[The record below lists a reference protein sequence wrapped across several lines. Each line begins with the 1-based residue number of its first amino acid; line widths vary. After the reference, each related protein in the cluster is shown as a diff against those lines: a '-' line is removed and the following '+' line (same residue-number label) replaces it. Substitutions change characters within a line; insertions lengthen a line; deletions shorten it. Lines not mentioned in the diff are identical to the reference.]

1 MDKYEYKLKLEQL
14 KNLVEE
20 KDYKTAAE
28 IADTINW
35 RKVKSSSTLCMVG
48 EIYDRNKQYEN
59 SRDILLMAY
68 DRATVGRNII
78 YRLALVSLKM
88 GRLEEAKEYYDE
100 FLEIAPYDNLKY
112 VLRYQIAKIEGA
124 SLEEQI
130 AILEEFKSREYMEEW
145 AFELAYLYHR
155 SGNGEKCV
163 EVCDELVLW
172 FGDGKYVEKAL
183 ELKMLYQPLNKEQ
196 EEKYRQ
202 FKTHQ
207 EGELEVQPAELM
219 ESVEI
224 IQDTVRIPDLTSS
237 SGRFNTLNLQE
248 ELAKGM
254 QQIME
259 ADTKETLSDTMHNI
273 QKIVDEIPF
282 LKVPQEE
289 GEGKEE
295 EERYGHIETDEEIDD
310 SLETDFQELLAE
322 DWDGQ
327 ISFSVPGGDLW
338 EPQVTGQMRI
348 EEVLAEWEK
357 TRRAAEAAMAVAQQR
372 KLESAK
378 ARALQ
383 EAEELMERLN
393 QIIPKLNAGVT
404 PQELLAERYLQNAQ
418 FEETAY
424 AGQFPQEGMGAEG
437 MDFGEGAGNP
447 PMGDIP
453 AGMPEAAGPAT
464 GMPMEGMPGAVDPAT
479 GMPMEGMPEAIDP
492 TTGMPMEGMPGAV
505 DPVTGMPLEGMSGNI
520 DPVTGMPLEGTVGM
534 EEAAGMEGQPA
545 GIMQESMP
553 EMGNPAMG
561 MPQAGAAGWN
571 GYPVMGAYQEEPF
584 WGEERAGVQKP
595 RGSNFGE
602 LAMQMAQTGRLDPG
616 FYGMPELGGGR
627 LGGSQ
632 GMAVSGMDTM
642 AQRASGGAGA
652 VQGMPTAEGATQGT
666 YGTEGMFPEMPPA
679 GYPEEGMSPTGYPE
693 AGMPPTGYPEEGMSQ
708 TRYPAGGMPPT
719 GYPEEGMSQAGYPAV
734 GVFPAGYPE
743 EGMFQAGYPAVGVF
757 PAGYPE
763 MGTSQAGQGGWD
775 TFQTGP
781 WGAEISQ
788 KGQEGLEM
796 SQTVQGER
804 EFSQMGQPAPET
816 LGLEG
821 MPLEPRGLEARQ
833 GEGSMDGA
841 TQMAVPMDGTS
852 QMASPMGGAAQ
863 MASPM
868 DGTSQMAV
876 PMEEINVQEVLPP
889 AVPIP
894 ETEEQEALPR
904 EVPAAGMEEQG
915 VLPSGVPAA
924 GMEEQGVLLSGVPA
938 AGTEEQGVLPPE
950 VRVAGTEVQ
959 EALPPEASIS
969 GAGGTETLQPK
980 APIPEEKGQETL
992 QAAAPMKEMPQTSG
1006 NMQGAYLQGMPQ
1018 ATAPMQGMP
1027 QTTAPMQGMP
1037 QATAPMQGMPQTTA
1051 PVQQAAGMW
1060 GSQAAPAQASST
1072 GGQAKLAMQGQ
1083 KAPKAEVP
1091 GAATRPMPKW
1101 ERAAFGTAQ
1110 AGSGEPAGEQPQEPA
1125 KPKKKDAEEY
1135 LESVFQAARASRE
1148 EKNHVSTPVLEP
1160 EEKPSPPAPERG
1172 FGPMGTGQMPAGL
1185 EAAGNMAPMPA
1196 GLEAAGNMSPMP
1208 AGLEATGNMSPMP
1221 AGLEDMGN
1229 TSPMQAGY
1237 GSMGTAQREAGWD
1250 RPGAPDVPK
1259 RQPPAF
1265 AMPEIEVLPEQGTA
1279 RKLTEEEREIFSYF
1293 VPVTGM
1299 EQQLCQVLEGTLHR
1313 RGNSSTSSTG
1323 NIMVMGARGSGKT
1336 VLATDIIKVL
1346 QKKDGHNPGKVGKIT
1361 GDSLNQKDLSQLLKK
1376 VAGGYLIIEKAGEL
1390 TQETVTRLSLL
1401 MEQNTDGLLFIL
1413 EDTRKGLEKALSLD
1427 MNFAKKFTER
1437 IKIPV
1442 FTSDELVEF
1451 AKAYAMEQECEID
1464 DMGILA
1470 LYNRISNIQK
1480 LDEAT
1485 TLSEVKEIVDLAIS
1499 SAERGGLKKLF
1510 GGKKFS
1516 PEGYLYLREKDFE
1529 E

>member
-155 SGNGEKCV
+155 SGNGGKCV

-196 EEKYRQ
+196 EEKYRE

-207 EGELEVQPAELM
+207 DGGLEVQPAELM
-219 ESVEI
+219 ESGKI
-224 IQDTVRIPDLTSS
+224 IQDTVRIPDLTAS

-259 ADTKETLSDTMHNI
+259 ADTKETLSDTMDNI
-273 QKIVDEIPF
+273 KKIVDEIPY

-289 GEGKEE
+289 GEGKAE

-327 ISFSVPGGDLW
+327 ISFAVPGGDWW
-338 EPQVTGQMRI
+338 EPQVNGQIRI

-357 TRRAAEAAMAVAQQR
+357 TKHAAEAAMAVAQQR

-393 QIIPKLNAGVT
+393 QIIPKLNAGIT

-418 FEETAY
+418 LEGAY
-424 AGQFPQEGMGAEG
+424 AGEFSPEDAGMEDMGGGMGAQA
-437 MDFGEGAGNP
+437 D
-447 PMGDIP
+447 
-453 AGMPEAAGPAT
+453 
-464 GMPMEGMPGAVDPAT
+464 GMPGMPAGIDPA
-479 GMPMEGMPEAIDP
+479 
-492 TTGMPMEGMPGAV
+492 
-505 DPVTGMPLEGMSGNI
+505 TGMPLEGMAGMEGMPMGI
-520 DPVTGMPLEGTVGM
+520 DPATGMPLEGM
-534 EEAAGMEGQPA
+534 AGMPEVPA
-545 GIMQESMP
+545 GIDPATGMP
-553 EMGNPAMG
+553 LEGMVHPSAGNPQMEET
-561 MPQAGAAGWN
+561 GWG
-571 GYPVMGAYQEEPF
+571 GYPANLMGAYPENPF
-584 WGEERAGVQKP
+584 LGNGRSGIQQF
-595 RGSNFGE
+595 RGNNFGE
-602 LAMQMAQTGRLDPG
+602 LAMQMSQTGRFEQDI
-616 FYGMPELGGGR
+616 YGMSAMDTIMPGPDRFQTGQLMPEVPQTGQAGSGMFQEGYPMPEPLQSQGELEIGQGEPELFQTGWEE
-627 LGGSQ
+627 SETFQ
-632 GMAVSGMDTM
+632 
-642 AQRASGGAGA
+642 AG
-652 VQGMPTAEGATQGT
+652 QPMPEVPKAE
-666 YGTEGMFPEMPPA
+666 EPIL
-679 GYPEEGMSPTGYPE
+679 E
-693 AGMPPTGYPEEGMSQ
+693 APPTGQPELELPKAEGSILE
-708 TRYPAGGMPPT
+708 APPT
-719 GYPEEGMSQAGYPAV
+719 GQPMPEAPQA
-734 GVFPAGYPE
+734 E
-743 EGMFQAGYPAVGVF
+743 EPILEA
-757 PAGYPE
+757 
-763 MGTSQAGQGGWD
+763 S
-775 TFQTGP
+775 QTGQP
-781 WGAEISQ
+781 EQELPQSGQEWEISQ
-788 KGQEGLEM
+788 TGQPMPEPEEFMDLSGQGAQGQPVGTMPETGAQGI
-796 SQTVQGER
+796 SQT
-804 EFSQMGQPAPET
+804 T
-816 LGLEG
+816 
-821 MPLEPRGLEARQ
+821 
-833 GEGSMDGA
+833 GSM
-841 TQMAVPMDGTS
+841 QQPDGTVIP
-852 QMASPMGGAAQ
+852 QITKPLQEVPQAASPMQGMYTQGIG
-863 MASPM
+863 PM
-868 DGTSQMAV
+868 QR
-876 PMEEINVQEVLPP
+876 PY
-889 AVPIP
+889 
-894 ETEEQEALPR
+894 PR
-904 EVPAAGMEEQG
+904 RMPQV
-915 VLPSGVPAA
+915 
-924 GMEEQGVLLSGVPA
+924 
-938 AGTEEQGVLPPE
+938 T
-950 VRVAGTEVQ
+950 
-959 EALPPEASIS
+959 
-969 GAGGTETLQPK
+969 
-980 APIPEEKGQETL
+980 
-992 QAAAPMKEMPQTSG
+992 APMQGG
-1006 NMQGAYLQGMPQ
+1006 NPQGMPQ
-1018 ATAPMQGMP
+1018 ATAPMQGGYP
-1027 QTTAPMQGMP
+1027 QGMP
-1037 QATAPMQGMPQTTA
+1037 QATVPMQGGYPQGMPQGTGWAQGMPQRTGPIQGIYAQGIPQGAGSIQCPVGTGIPQATA
-1051 PVQQAAGMW
+1051 PIQGEYPQGAGWAQGAYPQRMPQAELPAQDMAAAGEL
-1060 GSQAAPAQASST
+1060 SQEAPRTEEMQNAS
-1072 GGQAKLAMQGQ
+1072 
-1083 KAPKAEVP
+1083 
-1091 GAATRPMPKW
+1091 RPTPQW
-1101 ERAAFGTAQ
+1101 EGEGQ
-1110 AGSGEPAGEQPQEPA
+1110 AGSGEPEGQQAQEPP

-1135 LESVFQAARASRE
+1135 LESVFQAAKASRE
-1148 EKNHVSTPVLEP
+1148 EKNQVSTPVLESEPKP
-1160 EEKPSPPAPERG
+1160 EPSG
-1172 FGPMGTGQMPAGL
+1172 AGHDL
-1185 EAAGNMAPMPA
+1185 DGI
-1196 GLEAAGNMSPMP
+1196 G
-1208 AGLEATGNMSPMP
+1208 
-1221 AGLEDMGN
+1221 
-1229 TSPMQAGY
+1229 
-1237 GSMGTAQREAGWD
+1237 MGTAPMKPGWNS
-1250 RPGAPDVPK
+1250 PGAGVPK
-1259 RQPPAF
+1259 APQRPQEAF
-1265 AMPEIEVLPEQGTA
+1265 AMPEIEVLPEQETG

-1293 VPVTGM
+1293 VPVNGM
-1299 EQQLCQVLEGTLHR
+1299 EQQLCQVLEGALHR
-1313 RGNSSTSSTG
+1313 RGKNSTSATG
-1323 NIMVMGARGSGKT
+1323 NILIMGGRGSGKT
-1336 VLATDIIKVL
+1336 VLATDLIKVL
-1346 QKKDGHNPGKVGKIT
+1346 QKKDGPTPGKVGKIT

-1401 MEQNTDGLLFIL
+1401 MEQNTEGLLFLL
-1413 EDTRKGLEKALSLD
+1413 EDTRKGIEKALGMDL
-1427 MNFAKKFTER
+1427 NFAKKFTER

-1451 AKAYAMEQECEID
+1451 AKAYADEQECEID

>member
-155 SGNGEKCV
+155 SGNGGKCV

-196 EEKYRQ
+196 EEKYRE

-207 EGELEVQPAELM
+207 DGGLEVQPAELM
-219 ESVEI
+219 ESGKI
-224 IQDTVRIPDLTSS
+224 IQDTVRIPDLTAS

-259 ADTKETLSDTMHNI
+259 ADTKETLSDTMDNI
-273 QKIVDEIPF
+273 KKIVDEIPY

-289 GEGKEE
+289 GEGKAE

-327 ISFSVPGGDLW
+327 ISFAVPGGDWW
-338 EPQVTGQMRI
+338 EPQVNGQIRI

-357 TRRAAEAAMAVAQQR
+357 TKHAAEAAMAVAQQR

-393 QIIPKLNAGVT
+393 QIIPKLNAGIT

-418 FEETAY
+418 LEGAY
-424 AGQFPQEGMGAEG
+424 AGEFSPEDAGMEDMGGGMGAQA
-437 MDFGEGAGNP
+437 D
-447 PMGDIP
+447 
-453 AGMPEAAGPAT
+453 
-464 GMPMEGMPGAVDPAT
+464 GMPGMPAGIDPA
-479 GMPMEGMPEAIDP
+479 
-492 TTGMPMEGMPGAV
+492 
-505 DPVTGMPLEGMSGNI
+505 TGMPLEGMAGMEGMPMGI
-520 DPVTGMPLEGTVGM
+520 DPATGMPLEGM
-534 EEAAGMEGQPA
+534 AGMPEVPA
-545 GIMQESMP
+545 GIDPATGMP
-553 EMGNPAMG
+553 LEGMVHSSAGNPQMEET
-561 MPQAGAAGWN
+561 GWG
-571 GYPVMGAYQEEPF
+571 GYPANLMGAYPENPF
-584 WGEERAGVQKP
+584 LGNGRSGIQQF
-595 RGSNFGE
+595 RGNNFGE
-602 LAMQMAQTGRLDPG
+602 LAMQMSQTGRFEQDI
-616 FYGMPELGGGR
+616 YGMSAMDTIMPGPDRFQTGQLMPEVPQTGQAGSGMFQEGYPMPEPLQSQGELEIGQGEPELFQTGWEE
-627 LGGSQ
+627 SETFQ
-632 GMAVSGMDTM
+632 
-642 AQRASGGAGA
+642 AGQPMSEVPKA
-652 VQGMPTAEGATQGT
+652 EEPILEAPPTGQPELELPQAEGSILEAPPTGQP
-666 YGTEGMFPEMPPA
+666 MPEAPQAEEPILEASQTGQPEQELPQSGQEWEISQTGQPMPE
-679 GYPEEGMSPTGYPE
+679 PEEFMDLSGQGAQGQPVGTMPETGAQGISQTTGSMPE
-693 AGMPPTGYPEEGMSQ
+693 AGIQGISQ
-708 TRYPAGGMPPT
+708 TT
-719 GYPEEGMSQAGYPAV
+719 
-734 GVFPAGYPE
+734 
-743 EGMFQAGYPAVGVF
+743 
-757 PAGYPE
+757 
-763 MGTSQAGQGGWD
+763 
-775 TFQTGP
+775 
-781 WGAEISQ
+781 
-788 KGQEGLEM
+788 
-796 SQTVQGER
+796 
-804 EFSQMGQPAPET
+804 
-816 LGLEG
+816 
-821 MPLEPRGLEARQ
+821 
-833 GEGSMDGA
+833 GSM
-841 TQMAVPMDGTS
+841 QQPDGTVIP
-852 QMASPMGGAAQ
+852 QITKPLQEVPQAASPMQGMYTQGIG
-863 MASPM
+863 PM
-868 DGTSQMAV
+868 QR
-876 PMEEINVQEVLPP
+876 PY
-889 AVPIP
+889 
-894 ETEEQEALPR
+894 PR
-904 EVPAAGMEEQG
+904 RMPQV
-915 VLPSGVPAA
+915 
-924 GMEEQGVLLSGVPA
+924 
-938 AGTEEQGVLPPE
+938 T
-950 VRVAGTEVQ
+950 
-959 EALPPEASIS
+959 
-969 GAGGTETLQPK
+969 
-980 APIPEEKGQETL
+980 
-992 QAAAPMKEMPQTSG
+992 APMQGG
-1006 NMQGAYLQGMPQ
+1006 NPQGMPQ
-1018 ATAPMQGMP
+1018 ATAPMQGGYPQGMP
-1027 QTTAPMQGMP
+1027 QGTGWAQGMPQRTGPIQGMYAQGIPQGAGSIQCPVGTGIP
-1037 QATAPMQGMPQTTA
+1037 QATAPIQGEYPQGAGWAQGAYPQRMPQA
-1051 PVQQAAGMW
+1051 ELPAQDMAAAGEL
-1060 GSQAAPAQASST
+1060 SQEAPRTEEMQNAS
-1072 GGQAKLAMQGQ
+1072 
-1083 KAPKAEVP
+1083 
-1091 GAATRPMPKW
+1091 RPTPQW
-1101 ERAAFGTAQ
+1101 EGEGQ
-1110 AGSGEPAGEQPQEPA
+1110 AGSGEPEGQQAQEPP

-1135 LESVFQAARASRE
+1135 LESVFQAAKASRE
-1148 EKNHVSTPVLEP
+1148 EKNQVSTPVLESEPKP
-1160 EEKPSPPAPERG
+1160 EPSG
-1172 FGPMGTGQMPAGL
+1172 AGHDL
-1185 EAAGNMAPMPA
+1185 DGI
-1196 GLEAAGNMSPMP
+1196 G
-1208 AGLEATGNMSPMP
+1208 
-1221 AGLEDMGN
+1221 
-1229 TSPMQAGY
+1229 
-1237 GSMGTAQREAGWD
+1237 MGTAPMKPGWNS
-1250 RPGAPDVPK
+1250 PGAGVPK
-1259 RQPPAF
+1259 APQRPQEAF
-1265 AMPEIEVLPEQGTA
+1265 AMPEIEVLPEQETG

-1293 VPVTGM
+1293 VPVNGM
-1299 EQQLCQVLEGTLHR
+1299 EQQLCQVLEGALHR
-1313 RGNSSTSSTG
+1313 RGKNSTSATG
-1323 NIMVMGARGSGKT
+1323 NILIMGGRGSGKT
-1336 VLATDIIKVL
+1336 VLATDLIKVL
-1346 QKKDGHNPGKVGKIT
+1346 QKKDGPTPGKVGKIT

-1401 MEQNTDGLLFIL
+1401 MEQNTEGLLFLL
-1413 EDTRKGLEKALSLD
+1413 EDTRKGIEKALGMDL
-1427 MNFAKKFTER
+1427 NFAKKFTER

-1451 AKAYAMEQECEID
+1451 AKAYADEQECEID

>member
-155 SGNGEKCV
+155 SGNGGKCV

-196 EEKYRQ
+196 EEKYRE

-207 EGELEVQPAELM
+207 DGGLEVQPAELM
-219 ESVEI
+219 ESGKI
-224 IQDTVRIPDLTSS
+224 IQDTVRIPDLTAS

-259 ADTKETLSDTMHNI
+259 ADTKETLSDTMDNI
-273 QKIVDEIPF
+273 KKIVDEIPY

-289 GEGKEE
+289 GEGKAE

-327 ISFSVPGGDLW
+327 ISFAVPGGDWW
-338 EPQVTGQMRI
+338 EPQVNGQIRI

-357 TRRAAEAAMAVAQQR
+357 TKHAAEAAMAVAQQR

-393 QIIPKLNAGVT
+393 QIIPKLNAGIT

-418 FEETAY
+418 LEGAY
-424 AGQFPQEGMGAEG
+424 AGEFSPEDAGMEDMGGGMGAQA
-437 MDFGEGAGNP
+437 D
-447 PMGDIP
+447 
-453 AGMPEAAGPAT
+453 
-464 GMPMEGMPGAVDPAT
+464 GMPGMPAGIDPA
-479 GMPMEGMPEAIDP
+479 
-492 TTGMPMEGMPGAV
+492 
-505 DPVTGMPLEGMSGNI
+505 TGMPLEGMAGMPEVPAGI
-520 DPVTGMPLEGTVGM
+520 DPATGMPLEGMVHPSAGNPQM
-534 EEAAGMEGQPA
+534 EET
-545 GIMQESMP
+545 
-553 EMGNPAMG
+553 
-561 MPQAGAAGWN
+561 GWG
-571 GYPVMGAYQEEPF
+571 GYPANLMGAYPENPF
-584 WGEERAGVQKP
+584 LGNGRSGIQQF
-595 RGSNFGE
+595 RGNNFGE
-602 LAMQMAQTGRLDPG
+602 LAMQMSQTGRFEQDI
-616 FYGMPELGGGR
+616 YGMSAMDTIMPGPDRFQTGQLMPEVPQTGQAGSGMFQEGYPMPEPLQSQGELEIGQGEPELFQTGWEE
-627 LGGSQ
+627 SETFQ
-632 GMAVSGMDTM
+632 
-642 AQRASGGAGA
+642 AG
-652 VQGMPTAEGATQGT
+652 QPMPEVPKAEEPILEAPPTGQPELELPQAEGSILEAPPTGQP
-666 YGTEGMFPEMPPA
+666 MPEAPQAEEPILEASQTGQPEQELPQSGQEWEISQTGQPMPE
-679 GYPEEGMSPTGYPE
+679 PEEFMDLSGQGAQGQPVGTMPETGAQGISQTTGSMPE
-693 AGMPPTGYPEEGMSQ
+693 AGIQGISQ
-708 TRYPAGGMPPT
+708 TT
-719 GYPEEGMSQAGYPAV
+719 
-734 GVFPAGYPE
+734 
-743 EGMFQAGYPAVGVF
+743 
-757 PAGYPE
+757 
-763 MGTSQAGQGGWD
+763 
-775 TFQTGP
+775 
-781 WGAEISQ
+781 
-788 KGQEGLEM
+788 
-796 SQTVQGER
+796 
-804 EFSQMGQPAPET
+804 
-816 LGLEG
+816 
-821 MPLEPRGLEARQ
+821 
-833 GEGSMDGA
+833 GSM
-841 TQMAVPMDGTS
+841 QQPDGTVIP
-852 QMASPMGGAAQ
+852 QITKPLQEVPQAASPMQGMYTQGIG
-863 MASPM
+863 PM
-868 DGTSQMAV
+868 QR
-876 PMEEINVQEVLPP
+876 PY
-889 AVPIP
+889 
-894 ETEEQEALPR
+894 PR
-904 EVPAAGMEEQG
+904 RMPQV
-915 VLPSGVPAA
+915 
-924 GMEEQGVLLSGVPA
+924 
-938 AGTEEQGVLPPE
+938 T
-950 VRVAGTEVQ
+950 
-959 EALPPEASIS
+959 
-969 GAGGTETLQPK
+969 
-980 APIPEEKGQETL
+980 
-992 QAAAPMKEMPQTSG
+992 APMQGG
-1006 NMQGAYLQGMPQ
+1006 NPQGMPQ
-1018 ATAPMQGMP
+1018 ATAPMQGGYP
-1027 QTTAPMQGMP
+1027 QGMP
-1037 QATAPMQGMPQTTA
+1037 QATVPMQGGYPQGMPQGTGWAQGMPQRTGPIQGIYAQGIPQGAGSIQCPVGTGIPQATA
-1051 PVQQAAGMW
+1051 PIQGEYPQGAGWAQGAYPQRMPQAELPAQDMAAAGEL
-1060 GSQAAPAQASST
+1060 SQEAPRTEEMQNAS
-1072 GGQAKLAMQGQ
+1072 
-1083 KAPKAEVP
+1083 
-1091 GAATRPMPKW
+1091 RPTPQW
-1101 ERAAFGTAQ
+1101 EGEGQ
-1110 AGSGEPAGEQPQEPA
+1110 AGSGEPEGQQAQEPP

-1135 LESVFQAARASRE
+1135 LESVFQAAKASRE
-1148 EKNHVSTPVLEP
+1148 EKNQVSTPVLESEP
-1160 EEKPSPPAPERG
+1160 KPDPSGAG
-1172 FGPMGTGQMPAGL
+1172 QDLDGMG
-1185 EAAGNMAPMPA
+1185 
-1196 GLEAAGNMSPMP
+1196 
-1208 AGLEATGNMSPMP
+1208 
-1221 AGLEDMGN
+1221 
-1229 TSPMQAGY
+1229 
-1237 GSMGTAQREAGWD
+1237 MGTAPMKAGWNS
-1250 RPGAPDVPK
+1250 PGAGVPK
-1259 RQPPAF
+1259 APQRPQEAF
-1265 AMPEIEVLPEQGTA
+1265 AMPEIEVLPEQETG

-1293 VPVTGM
+1293 VPVNGM
-1299 EQQLCQVLEGTLHR
+1299 EQQLCQVLEGALHR
-1313 RGNSSTSSTG
+1313 RGKNSTSATG
-1323 NIMVMGARGSGKT
+1323 NILIMGGRGSGKT
-1336 VLATDIIKVL
+1336 VLATDLIKVL
-1346 QKKDGHNPGKVGKIT
+1346 QKKDGPTPGKVGKIT

-1401 MEQNTDGLLFIL
+1401 MEQNTEGLLFLL
-1413 EDTRKGLEKALSLD
+1413 EDTRKGIEKALGMDL
-1427 MNFAKKFTER
+1427 NFAKKFTER

-1451 AKAYAMEQECEID
+1451 AKAYADEQECEID

>member
-155 SGNGEKCV
+155 SGNGGKCV

-196 EEKYRQ
+196 EEKYRE

-207 EGELEVQPAELM
+207 DGGLEVQPAELM
-219 ESVEI
+219 ESGKI
-224 IQDTVRIPDLTSS
+224 IQDTVRIPDLTAS

-259 ADTKETLSDTMHNI
+259 ADTKETLSDTMDNI
-273 QKIVDEIPF
+273 KKIVDEIPY

-289 GEGKEE
+289 GEGKAE

-327 ISFSVPGGDLW
+327 ISFAVPGGDWW
-338 EPQVTGQMRI
+338 EPQVNGQIRI

-357 TRRAAEAAMAVAQQR
+357 TKHAAEAAMAVAQQR

-393 QIIPKLNAGVT
+393 QIIPKLNAGIT

-418 FEETAY
+418 LEGAY
-424 AGQFPQEGMGAEG
+424 AGEFSPEDAGMEDMGGGMGAQA
-437 MDFGEGAGNP
+437 D
-447 PMGDIP
+447 
-453 AGMPEAAGPAT
+453 
-464 GMPMEGMPGAVDPAT
+464 GMPGMPAGIDPA
-479 GMPMEGMPEAIDP
+479 
-492 TTGMPMEGMPGAV
+492 
-505 DPVTGMPLEGMSGNI
+505 TGMPLEGMAGMEGMPMGI
-520 DPVTGMPLEGTVGM
+520 DPATGMPLEGM
-534 EEAAGMEGQPA
+534 AGMPEVPA
-545 GIMQESMP
+545 GID
-553 EMGNPAMG
+553 PATG
-561 MPQAGAAGWN
+561 MPLEGMVHPSARNPQMEETGWG
-571 GYPVMGAYQEEPF
+571 GYPENLMGAYPENPF
-584 WGEERAGVQKP
+584 LGNGRSGIQQF
-595 RGSNFGE
+595 RGNNFGE
-602 LAMQMAQTGRLDPG
+602 LAMQMSQTGRFEQDI
-616 FYGMPELGGGR
+616 YGMSAMDTIMPGPDRFQTGQLMPEVPQTGQAGSGMFQEGYPMPEPLQSQGELEIGQGEPELFQTGWEE
-627 LGGSQ
+627 SETFQ
-632 GMAVSGMDTM
+632 
-642 AQRASGGAGA
+642 AG
-652 VQGMPTAEGATQGT
+652 QPMPEVPKAE
-666 YGTEGMFPEMPPA
+666 EPIL
-679 GYPEEGMSPTGYPE
+679 E
-693 AGMPPTGYPEEGMSQ
+693 APPTGQPELELPQAEGSILE
-708 TRYPAGGMPPT
+708 APPT
-719 GYPEEGMSQAGYPAV
+719 GQPMPEAPQA
-734 GVFPAGYPE
+734 E
-743 EGMFQAGYPAVGVF
+743 EPILEA
-757 PAGYPE
+757 
-763 MGTSQAGQGGWD
+763 S
-775 TFQTGP
+775 QTGQP
-781 WGAEISQ
+781 EQELPQSGQEWEISQ
-788 KGQEGLEM
+788 TGQPMPEPEEFMDLSGQGAQGQPVGTMPETGAQGI
-796 SQTVQGER
+796 SQT
-804 EFSQMGQPAPET
+804 T
-816 LGLEG
+816 
-821 MPLEPRGLEARQ
+821 
-833 GEGSMDGA
+833 GSM
-841 TQMAVPMDGTS
+841 QQPDGTVIP
-852 QMASPMGGAAQ
+852 QITKPLQEVPQAASPMQGMYTQGIG
-863 MASPM
+863 PM
-868 DGTSQMAV
+868 QRPYPRRMSQV
-876 PMEEINVQEVLPP
+876 
-889 AVPIP
+889 
-894 ETEEQEALPR
+894 T
-904 EVPAAGMEEQG
+904 
-915 VLPSGVPAA
+915 
-924 GMEEQGVLLSGVPA
+924 
-938 AGTEEQGVLPPE
+938 
-950 VRVAGTEVQ
+950 
-959 EALPPEASIS
+959 
-969 GAGGTETLQPK
+969 
-980 APIPEEKGQETL
+980 
-992 QAAAPMKEMPQTSG
+992 APMQGG
-1006 NMQGAYLQGMPQ
+1006 NPQGMPQ
-1018 ATAPMQGMP
+1018 ATAPMQGGYP
-1027 QTTAPMQGMP
+1027 QGMP
-1037 QATAPMQGMPQTTA
+1037 QATVPMQGGYPQGMPQGTGWAQGMPQRTGPIQGIYAQGIPQGAGSIQCPVGTGIPQATA
-1051 PVQQAAGMW
+1051 PIQGEYPQGAGWAQGAYPQRMPQAELPAQDMAAAGEL
-1060 GSQAAPAQASST
+1060 SQEAPRTEEMQNAS
-1072 GGQAKLAMQGQ
+1072 
-1083 KAPKAEVP
+1083 
-1091 GAATRPMPKW
+1091 RPTPQW
-1101 ERAAFGTAQ
+1101 EGDGQ
-1110 AGSGEPAGEQPQEPA
+1110 AGSGEPEGQQAQEPP

-1135 LESVFQAARASRE
+1135 LESVFQAAKASRE
-1148 EKNHVSTPVLEP
+1148 EKNQVSTPVLESEPKP
-1160 EEKPSPPAPERG
+1160 EPSG
-1172 FGPMGTGQMPAGL
+1172 AGHDL
-1185 EAAGNMAPMPA
+1185 DGI
-1196 GLEAAGNMSPMP
+1196 G
-1208 AGLEATGNMSPMP
+1208 
-1221 AGLEDMGN
+1221 
-1229 TSPMQAGY
+1229 
-1237 GSMGTAQREAGWD
+1237 MGTAPMKPGWNS
-1250 RPGAPDVPK
+1250 PGAGVPK
-1259 RQPPAF
+1259 APQRPQEAF
-1265 AMPEIEVLPEQGTA
+1265 AMPEIEVLPEQETG

-1293 VPVTGM
+1293 VPVNGM
-1299 EQQLCQVLEGTLHR
+1299 EQQLCQVLEGALHR
-1313 RGNSSTSSTG
+1313 RGKNSTSATG
-1323 NIMVMGARGSGKT
+1323 NILIMGGRGSGKT
-1336 VLATDIIKVL
+1336 VLATDLIKVL
-1346 QKKDGHNPGKVGKIT
+1346 QKKDGPTPGKVGKIT

-1401 MEQNTDGLLFIL
+1401 MEQNTEGLLFLL
-1413 EDTRKGLEKALSLD
+1413 EDTRKGIEKALGMDL
-1427 MNFAKKFTER
+1427 NFAKKFTER

-1451 AKAYAMEQECEID
+1451 AKAYADEQECEID

>member
-155 SGNGEKCV
+155 SGNGGKCV

-196 EEKYRQ
+196 EEKYRE

-207 EGELEVQPAELM
+207 DGGLEVQPAELM
-219 ESVEI
+219 ESGKI
-224 IQDTVRIPDLTSS
+224 IQDTVRIPDLTAS

-259 ADTKETLSDTMHNI
+259 ADTKETLSDTMDNI
-273 QKIVDEIPF
+273 KKIVDEIPY

-289 GEGKEE
+289 GEGKAE

-327 ISFSVPGGDLW
+327 ISFAVPGGDWW
-338 EPQVTGQMRI
+338 EPQVNGQIRI

-357 TRRAAEAAMAVAQQR
+357 TKHAAEAAMAVAQQR

-393 QIIPKLNAGVT
+393 QIIPKLNAGIT

-418 FEETAY
+418 LEGAY
-424 AGQFPQEGMGAEG
+424 AGEFSPEDAGMEDMGGGMGAQA
-437 MDFGEGAGNP
+437 D
-447 PMGDIP
+447 
-453 AGMPEAAGPAT
+453 
-464 GMPMEGMPGAVDPAT
+464 GMPGMPAGIDPA
-479 GMPMEGMPEAIDP
+479 
-492 TTGMPMEGMPGAV
+492 
-505 DPVTGMPLEGMSGNI
+505 TGMPLEGMAGMEGMPMGI
-520 DPVTGMPLEGTVGM
+520 DPATGMPLEGM
-534 EEAAGMEGQPA
+534 AGMPEVPA
-545 GIMQESMP
+545 GIDPATGMP
-553 EMGNPAMG
+553 LEGMVHPSAGNPQMEET
-561 MPQAGAAGWN
+561 GWG
-571 GYPVMGAYQEEPF
+571 GYPANLMGAYPENPF
-584 WGEERAGVQKP
+584 LGNGRSGIQQF
-595 RGSNFGE
+595 RGNNFGE
-602 LAMQMAQTGRLDPG
+602 LAMQMSQTGRFEQDI
-616 FYGMPELGGGR
+616 YGMSAMDTIMPGPDRFQTGQLMPEVPQTGQAGSGMFQEGYPMPEPLQSQGELEIGQGEPELFQTGWEE
-627 LGGSQ
+627 SETFQ
-632 GMAVSGMDTM
+632 
-642 AQRASGGAGA
+642 AG
-652 VQGMPTAEGATQGT
+652 QPMPEVPKAEEPILEAPPTGQPELELPQAEGSILEAPPTGQP
-666 YGTEGMFPEMPPA
+666 MPEAPQAEEPILEASQTGQPEQELPQSGQEWEISQTGQPMPE
-679 GYPEEGMSPTGYPE
+679 PEEFMDLSGQGAQGQPVGTMPETGAQGISQTTGSMPE
-693 AGMPPTGYPEEGMSQ
+693 AGIQGISQ
-708 TRYPAGGMPPT
+708 TT
-719 GYPEEGMSQAGYPAV
+719 
-734 GVFPAGYPE
+734 
-743 EGMFQAGYPAVGVF
+743 
-757 PAGYPE
+757 
-763 MGTSQAGQGGWD
+763 
-775 TFQTGP
+775 
-781 WGAEISQ
+781 
-788 KGQEGLEM
+788 
-796 SQTVQGER
+796 
-804 EFSQMGQPAPET
+804 
-816 LGLEG
+816 
-821 MPLEPRGLEARQ
+821 
-833 GEGSMDGA
+833 GSM
-841 TQMAVPMDGTS
+841 QQPDGTVIP
-852 QMASPMGGAAQ
+852 QITKPLQEVPQAASPMQGMYTQGIG
-863 MASPM
+863 PM
-868 DGTSQMAV
+868 QR
-876 PMEEINVQEVLPP
+876 PY
-889 AVPIP
+889 
-894 ETEEQEALPR
+894 PR
-904 EVPAAGMEEQG
+904 RMPQV
-915 VLPSGVPAA
+915 
-924 GMEEQGVLLSGVPA
+924 
-938 AGTEEQGVLPPE
+938 T
-950 VRVAGTEVQ
+950 
-959 EALPPEASIS
+959 
-969 GAGGTETLQPK
+969 
-980 APIPEEKGQETL
+980 
-992 QAAAPMKEMPQTSG
+992 APMQGG
-1006 NMQGAYLQGMPQ
+1006 NPQGMPQ
-1018 ATAPMQGMP
+1018 ATAPMQGGYPQGMP
-1027 QTTAPMQGMP
+1027 QGTGWAQGMPQRTGPIQGIYAQGIPQGAGSIQCPVGTGIP
-1037 QATAPMQGMPQTTA
+1037 QATAPIQGEYPQGAGWAQGAYPQRMPQA
-1051 PVQQAAGMW
+1051 ELPAQDMAAAGEL
-1060 GSQAAPAQASST
+1060 SQEAPRTEEMQNAS
-1072 GGQAKLAMQGQ
+1072 
-1083 KAPKAEVP
+1083 
-1091 GAATRPMPKW
+1091 RPTPQW
-1101 ERAAFGTAQ
+1101 EGEGQ
-1110 AGSGEPAGEQPQEPA
+1110 AGSGEPEGQQAQEPP

-1135 LESVFQAARASRE
+1135 LESVFQAAKASRE
-1148 EKNHVSTPVLEP
+1148 EKNQVSTPVLESEPKP
-1160 EEKPSPPAPERG
+1160 EPSG
-1172 FGPMGTGQMPAGL
+1172 AGHDL
-1185 EAAGNMAPMPA
+1185 DGI
-1196 GLEAAGNMSPMP
+1196 G
-1208 AGLEATGNMSPMP
+1208 
-1221 AGLEDMGN
+1221 
-1229 TSPMQAGY
+1229 
-1237 GSMGTAQREAGWD
+1237 MGTAPMKPGWNS
-1250 RPGAPDVPK
+1250 PGAGVPK
-1259 RQPPAF
+1259 APQRPQEAF
-1265 AMPEIEVLPEQGTA
+1265 AMPEIEVLPEQETG

-1293 VPVTGM
+1293 VPVNGM
-1299 EQQLCQVLEGTLHR
+1299 EQQLCQVLEGALHR
-1313 RGNSSTSSTG
+1313 RGKNSTSATG
-1323 NIMVMGARGSGKT
+1323 NILIMGGRGSGKT
-1336 VLATDIIKVL
+1336 VLATDLIKVL
-1346 QKKDGHNPGKVGKIT
+1346 QKKDGPTPGKVGKIT

-1401 MEQNTDGLLFIL
+1401 MEQNTEGLLFLL
-1413 EDTRKGLEKALSLD
+1413 EDTRKGIEKALGMDL
-1427 MNFAKKFTER
+1427 NFAKKFTER

-1451 AKAYAMEQECEID
+1451 AKAYADEQECEID

>member
-155 SGNGEKCV
+155 SGNGGKCV

-196 EEKYRQ
+196 EEKYRE

-207 EGELEVQPAELM
+207 DGGLEVQPAELM
-219 ESVEI
+219 ESGKI
-224 IQDTVRIPDLTSS
+224 IQDTVRIPDLTAS

-259 ADTKETLSDTMHNI
+259 ADTKETLSDTMDNI
-273 QKIVDEIPF
+273 KKIVDEIPY

-289 GEGKEE
+289 GEGKAE

-327 ISFSVPGGDLW
+327 ISFAVPGGDWW
-338 EPQVTGQMRI
+338 EPQVNGQIRI

-357 TRRAAEAAMAVAQQR
+357 TKHAAEAAMAVAQQR

-393 QIIPKLNAGVT
+393 QIIPKLNAGIT

-418 FEETAY
+418 LEGAY
-424 AGQFPQEGMGAEG
+424 AGEFSPEDAGMEDMGGGMGAQA
-437 MDFGEGAGNP
+437 D
-447 PMGDIP
+447 
-453 AGMPEAAGPAT
+453 
-464 GMPMEGMPGAVDPAT
+464 GMPGMPAGIDPA
-479 GMPMEGMPEAIDP
+479 
-492 TTGMPMEGMPGAV
+492 
-505 DPVTGMPLEGMSGNI
+505 TGMPLEGMAGMEGMPMGI
-520 DPVTGMPLEGTVGM
+520 DPATGMPLEGM
-534 EEAAGMEGQPA
+534 AGMPEVPA
-545 GIMQESMP
+545 GIDPATGMP
-553 EMGNPAMG
+553 LEGMVHPSAGNPQMEET
-561 MPQAGAAGWN
+561 GWG
-571 GYPVMGAYQEEPF
+571 GYPANLMGAYPENPF
-584 WGEERAGVQKP
+584 LGNGRSGIQQF
-595 RGSNFGE
+595 RGNNFGE
-602 LAMQMAQTGRLDPG
+602 LAMQMSQTGRFEQDI
-616 FYGMPELGGGR
+616 YGMSAMDTIMPGPDRFQTGQLMPEVPQTGQAGSGMFQEGYPMPEPLQSQGELEIGQGEPELFQTGWEE
-627 LGGSQ
+627 SETFQ
-632 GMAVSGMDTM
+632 
-642 AQRASGGAGA
+642 AG
-652 VQGMPTAEGATQGT
+652 QPMPEVPKAEEPILEAPPTGQPELELPQAEGSILEAPPTGQP
-666 YGTEGMFPEMPPA
+666 MPEAPQAEEPILEASQTGQPEQELPQSGQEWEISQTGQPMPE
-679 GYPEEGMSPTGYPE
+679 PEEFMDLSGQGAQGQPVGTMPETGAQGISQTTGSMPE
-693 AGMPPTGYPEEGMSQ
+693 AGIQGISQ
-708 TRYPAGGMPPT
+708 TT
-719 GYPEEGMSQAGYPAV
+719 
-734 GVFPAGYPE
+734 
-743 EGMFQAGYPAVGVF
+743 
-757 PAGYPE
+757 
-763 MGTSQAGQGGWD
+763 
-775 TFQTGP
+775 
-781 WGAEISQ
+781 
-788 KGQEGLEM
+788 
-796 SQTVQGER
+796 
-804 EFSQMGQPAPET
+804 
-816 LGLEG
+816 
-821 MPLEPRGLEARQ
+821 
-833 GEGSMDGA
+833 GSM
-841 TQMAVPMDGTS
+841 QQPDGTVIP
-852 QMASPMGGAAQ
+852 QITKPLQEVPQAASPMQGMYTQGIG
-863 MASPM
+863 PM
-868 DGTSQMAV
+868 QR
-876 PMEEINVQEVLPP
+876 PY
-889 AVPIP
+889 
-894 ETEEQEALPR
+894 PR
-904 EVPAAGMEEQG
+904 RMPQV
-915 VLPSGVPAA
+915 
-924 GMEEQGVLLSGVPA
+924 
-938 AGTEEQGVLPPE
+938 T
-950 VRVAGTEVQ
+950 
-959 EALPPEASIS
+959 
-969 GAGGTETLQPK
+969 
-980 APIPEEKGQETL
+980 
-992 QAAAPMKEMPQTSG
+992 APMQGG
-1006 NMQGAYLQGMPQ
+1006 NPQGMPQ
-1018 ATAPMQGMP
+1018 ATVPMQGGYPQGMP
-1027 QTTAPMQGMP
+1027 QGTGWAQGMPQRTGPIQGIYAQGIPQGAGSIQCPVGTGIP
-1037 QATAPMQGMPQTTA
+1037 QATAPIQGEYPQGAGWAQGAYPQRMPQA
-1051 PVQQAAGMW
+1051 ELPAQDMAAAGEL
-1060 GSQAAPAQASST
+1060 SQEAPRTEEMQNAS
-1072 GGQAKLAMQGQ
+1072 
-1083 KAPKAEVP
+1083 
-1091 GAATRPMPKW
+1091 RPTPQW
-1101 ERAAFGTAQ
+1101 EGEGQ
-1110 AGSGEPAGEQPQEPA
+1110 AGSGEPEGQQAQEPP

-1135 LESVFQAARASRE
+1135 LESVFQAAKASRE
-1148 EKNHVSTPVLEP
+1148 EKNQVSTPVLESEP
-1160 EEKPSPPAPERG
+1160 KPDPSGAG
-1172 FGPMGTGQMPAGL
+1172 QDLDGMG
-1185 EAAGNMAPMPA
+1185 
-1196 GLEAAGNMSPMP
+1196 
-1208 AGLEATGNMSPMP
+1208 
-1221 AGLEDMGN
+1221 
-1229 TSPMQAGY
+1229 
-1237 GSMGTAQREAGWD
+1237 MGTAPMKAGWNS
-1250 RPGAPDVPK
+1250 PGAGVPK
-1259 RQPPAF
+1259 APQRPQEAF
-1265 AMPEIEVLPEQGTA
+1265 AMPEIEVLPEQETG

-1293 VPVTGM
+1293 VPVNGM
-1299 EQQLCQVLEGTLHR
+1299 EQQLCQVLEGALHR
-1313 RGNSSTSSTG
+1313 RGKNSTSATG
-1323 NIMVMGARGSGKT
+1323 NILIMGGRGSGKT
-1336 VLATDIIKVL
+1336 VLATDLIKVL
-1346 QKKDGHNPGKVGKIT
+1346 QKKDGPTPGKVGKIT

-1401 MEQNTDGLLFIL
+1401 MEQNTEGLLFLL
-1413 EDTRKGLEKALSLD
+1413 EDTRKGIEKALGMDL
-1427 MNFAKKFTER
+1427 NFAKKFTER

-1451 AKAYAMEQECEID
+1451 AKAYADEQECEID